1 MELKLNIYNKN
12 SDGQLVIEKTYEADT
27 IDILFG
33 TAEDLIGVL
42 DGINLN
48 DVDKLLNLV
57 TKGFAQLKPLLKEIF
72 NGLTDEELRR
82 TRIKELI
89 PLFIQIFK
97 YLFKEIGM
105 TSSGKN

>member
-12 SDGQLVIEKTYEADT
+12 SDGQLVIEKTYRADT

-72 NGLTDEELRR
+72 IGLTDEELRR
-82 TRIKELI
+82 TKIKELI

>member
-72 NGLTDEELRR
+72 IGLTDEELRR
-82 TRIKELI
+82 TKIKELI